1 MITPTDICIIG
12 GGPAGSV
19 LGARLAQ
26 FGLNVCLVERARFP
40 RRHLGESLSPGVIP
54 LLATIG
60 AGPAIE
66 KAGYPRVRKVS
77 VRWEEEREFDDP
89 DGQGCWIGHADRLL

>member
-1 MITPTDICIIG
+1 MITTTDICIIG

-26 FGLNVCLVERARFP
+26 FGLSVCLVERARFP
-40 RRHLGESLSPGVIP
+40 ASPPRRVVESGVVP
-54 LLATIG
+54 LLESIG

-66 KAGYPRVRKVS
+66 EAGYPRVRQVS
-77 VRWEEEREFDDP
+77 VRWEEERSPEDP
-89 DGQGCWIGHADRLL
+89 DGQGMLVDRGTL